1 MSTIMDVKNL
11 KKYFRAKTDIAGLFS
26 RKTPPMI
33 KAVDDISFDVAS
45 GEIVGLVGESGS
57 GKSTIA
63 RLLTRLERPDSGEIR
78 IDGLN
83 VNELIGRHLKEFYRH
98 VQMIFQDPYESINP
112 RFMVYDTVVEPV
124 KVQGLAP
131 KSRHFEL
138 VTRALE
144 RAGLKKENEYISKF
158 PHELS
163 GGERQRLSIARALV
177 VEPKI
182 LIADEPVSMLDVSI
196 KAGILN
202 LLKELSQK
210 FGMTILYVSH
220 DLSTVKYLCDRIIIM
235 YLGKFME
242 IGKAEDVIDHPKHP
256 YTRALKAAI
265 PIPDPTVQRPRVSS
279 DNIYEK
285 SLLAISGCR
294 YSSECPYAQE
304 VCRETQPE
312 LIAVDDGRK
321 VACYLYDGSM
331 HQFFKDTSIGG

>member
-1 MSTIMDVKNL
+1 MSTIVKVENL
-11 KKYFRAKTDIAGLFS
+11 KKAFKTKTDIAGLLS
-26 RKTPPMI
+26 GKASPVI
-33 KAVDDISFDVAS
+33 KAVDGVSFGIES
-45 GEIVGLVGESGS
+45 GEIMGLVGESGS

-63 RLLTRLERPDSGEIR
+63 RLLTRLERPDAGEIW

-83 VNELIGRHLKEFYRH
+83 VNQLFGQQIKEFYQH

-112 RFMVYDTVVEPV
+112 RFMVYDTVVEPI
-124 KVQGLAP
+124 KVQKLAP
-131 KSRHFEL
+131 KGQQYEL
-138 VTRALE
+138 VEGALE
-144 RAGLKKENEYISKF
+144 RAGLKKQNLYINKF

-177 VEPKI
+177 VEPKV

-202 LLKELSQK
+202 LLKGMSRK

-242 IGKAEDVIDHPKHP
+242 IGKAEEVIDHPKHP
-256 YTRALKAAI
+256 YTQALKAAI
-265 PIPDPTVQRPRVSS
+265 PIPEPDVQRERVIS

-294 YSSECPYAQE
+294 YHNECPY
-304 VCRETQPE
+304 VLDICHETEPE
-312 LIAVDDGRK
+312 LRAVNDDQK
-321 VACYLYDGSM
+321 AACHLYPA
-331 HQFFKDTSIGG
+331 K